1 MSVDSSSF
9 HEEFFGPVFNLFRGG
24 SAEECLKLA
33 NHSDYGLAGTIFTK
47 DVAKAQ
53 DLGLRLDVGTVA
65 INEMVASYSDM
76 PSGGI
81 KQSGYGKECHRE
93 GIVEIGIQKAIVQ

>member
-1 MSVDSSSF
+1 MEQGNFVHPIVTEEMYVDSSSF

-47 DVAKAQ
+47 DVAKA
-53 DLGLRLDVGTVA
+53 
-65 INEMVASYSDM
+65 
-76 PSGGI
+76 
-81 KQSGYGKECHRE
+81 
-93 GIVEIGIQKAIVQ
+93 